1 MDSNQLSAT
10 QASYDALAAEYARRL
25 YDELAAKPLDR
36 ELLDRFAARLQGA
49 GKVCDLG
56 CGPGHVA
63 RYLHERG
70 VDAFGIDLS
79 RAMVEQARQLYRGI
93 EFTQGNML
101 ALDAAE
107 NSWAAIVAFY
117 SIIHIPRADLPKLF
131 LEIAR
136 VLQPNGLLF
145 LAFHAGI
152 DEQHVDE
159 LWGVKT
165 NLHFYFFHRREIEQH
180 LRAAGFFVEDSL
192 ERQPYPEIEVD
203 TRRAYLL
210 ARKNAPR

>member
-56 CGPGHVA
+56 CGPGHIA
-63 RYLHERG
+63 RHLHERG

>member
-1 MDSNQLSAT
+1 MDPDQVSAIQT
-10 QASYDALAAEYARRL
+10 SYDALAEEYARRL
-25 YDELAAKPLDR
+25 YDELAGKPLDR
-36 ELLDRFAARLQGA
+36 ELLNRFAARLKGI

-56 CGPGHVA
+56 CGPGHVT
-63 RYLHERG
+63 RYLQEHG
-70 VDAFGIDLS
+70 ADAFGIDLS
-79 RAMVEQARQLYRGI
+79 PGMIAQARQLNPGI
-93 EFTQGNML
+93 QFCQDNML

-107 NSWAAIVAFY
+107 NSWAGIVAFY

-131 LEIAR
+131 REVAR

-145 LAFHAGI
+145 LAFHAGV

-165 NLHFYFFHRREIEQH
+165 NLHFYFFHRREIEQY
-180 LRAAGFFVEDSL
+180 LRSAGFFVDDSL
-192 ERQPYPEIEVD
+192 ERQPYPEVEVA

-210 ARKNAPR
+210 ARKNAPS

>member
-63 RYLHERG
+63 RHLHERG